1 MTLQSSRPSSTDPT
15 SRVSAVSYKRSSHSG
30 LAENTPQARRIK
42 ISTNQEDRA
51 ASLLRKR
58 RNPARTNTLLLQ
70 QRERTLMATHIHRQ
84 YADHRAVRRALKK
97 EPLTPKAQE
106 NYAAYDHIARFG
118 NSTNHC
124 TLGWSEVLREDKGSH
139 HPPPVEWNK
148 SNKVQPVPD
157 PIRMEQRKE
166 VVRAMLESRGT
177 HPKDSPPGVPPRG
190 WVDLT
195 PNKPPALRRSSK
207 LVLGSGVA
215 NKCLRLEETTR
226 RRLEDRI
233 QTALGLSSPT
243 RHSYTH
249 R

>member
-1 MTLQSSRPSSTDPT
+1 MMLQSSRPSSTDPT
-15 SRVSAVSYKRSSHSG
+15 SRVSVAVTCKRSSHSG

-42 ISTNQEDRA
+42 ISTNQEDHA
-51 ASLLRKR
+51 ASLLRQR
-58 RNPARTNTLLLQ
+58 RNPSRTNTLLLQ

-124 TLGWSEVLREDKGSH
+124 TLGWSEVLREGDKGCSH

-157 PIRMEQRKE
+157 PIRMEQRRE

-177 HPKDSPPGVPPRG
+177 HPKDSSRVPPRG

-195 PNKPPALRRSSK
+195 PNKPALRRSSK
-207 LVLGSGVA
+207 LFSGSGV
-215 NKCLRLEETTR
+215 ETR
-226 RRLEDRI
+226 RRLEDRV

-243 RHSYTH
+243 RHSCTH